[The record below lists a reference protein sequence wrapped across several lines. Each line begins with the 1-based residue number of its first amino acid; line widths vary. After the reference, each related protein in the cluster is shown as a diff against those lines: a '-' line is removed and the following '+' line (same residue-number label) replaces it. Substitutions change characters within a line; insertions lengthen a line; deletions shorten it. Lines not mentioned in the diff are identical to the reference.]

1 MGLGQDREMTGIY
14 ASSGRHANSPGVM
27 AVASGLAGAA
37 CAVVLWL
44 NELDPESSIVA
55 DVQSYVRGG
64 DFTEQLALLA
74 VVFGAIAIFT
84 AIAANVG
91 GVPSTGTVLGLILGV
106 IALSYPI
113 LSWLQI
119 TAGPIPAGVF
129 G

>member
-1 MGLGQDREMTGIY
+1 
-14 ASSGRHANSPGVM
+14 M